1 MTERVDTLVIGAGVV
16 GLAIARELAERGR
29 EVIVLEAAE
38 AIGTATS
45 SRNSEVIH
53 AGIYYPTASLK
64 ARLCVSGRDML
75 YDYCARR
82 GVEHRCTGKILVATS
97 PQECATLDRYREQAR
112 VNGAGELEP
121 LTTAQVHDLE
131 PAVECVAGLYSPRTG
146 IVDSHGL
153 MLALEGDLENAGGQV
168 ALLAPVIAGEVT
180 SAGIRIEVGGE
191 AAMEL
196 LADRVVLAAG
206 LEAQRTAHTI
216 RGLPSETVPP
226 TFYAKGHYYSLSGR
240 APFRHLV
247 YPIAGQGGLGIHVTL
262 DLAGQARFGP
272 DVEWVDAIEY
282 SFDDRRRSTF
292 EASIRRYFPDLDSSR
307 LVPGYTGIRPKLVP
321 AGAPAAD
328 FVIHGPEDHGVK
340 GLVALYGIESP
351 GLTAVLAI
359 SEYVA
364 TLLA

>member
-1 MTERVDTLVIGAGVV
+1 MV

-29 EVIVLEAAE
+29 AVIVLEAAA
-38 AIGTATS
+38 AIGTAPS

-53 AGIYYPTASLK
+53 AGIYYPTGSLK
-64 ARLCVSGRDML
+64 ARLCVAGRDML

-82 GVEHRCTGKILVATS
+82 GVDHRCTGKVLVATT
-97 PQECATLDRYREQAR
+97 PQECDILARYREQAR
-112 VNGAGELEP
+112 ANGAGDLEP
-121 LTTAQVHDLE
+121 LTAADVGELE

-153 MLALEGDLENAGGQV
+153 MVALLGDLERGGGQL
-168 ALLAPVIAGEVT
+168 ALFAPVVSGEVT
-180 SAGIRIEVGGE
+180 SRGIQLEVGGD

-196 LADRVVLAAG
+196 LADRVVVAAG
-206 LEAQRTAHTI
+206 LEAQRTAHSI
-216 RGLPSETVPP
+216 RGLPGETVPP
-226 TFYAKGHYYSLSGR
+226 TYYAKGHYYSLSGR
-240 APFRHLV
+240 APFSHLV

-272 DVEWVDAIEY
+272 DVEWVDVIDY
-282 SFDDRRRSTF
+282 GFDDTRRPTF
-292 EASIRRYFPDLDSSR
+292 EAAIRRYFPALEPAR
-307 LVPGYTGIRPKLVP
+307 LVAGYTGIRPKIVP
-321 AGAPAAD
+321 AGVPAAD
-328 FVIHGPEDHGVK
+328 FMIQGPADHGVP

-359 SEYVA
+359 AEHTA